1 MTKIKY
7 DFFNLEYHS
16 SDAIILRFDG
26 DNLGRASYLNSIGP
40 PFPIEQVMARR
51 DETTIDN
58 LLVQLHEQ
66 HGDITDEK
74 VISQF
79 LNAREHPLIQLFGL
93 WVESEEGLIS
103 LNNLLYSQHRDFL
116 RRCPLKLQNG
126 KEIFDSSA
134 LIVDMGHAIQ
144 FLDEEEESYLEAVGE
159 AFETEEERWELYANI
174 YQTGFTA
181 SSILIYLEKLLID
194 VFKLLS
200 NIEPD
205 VKPDKRKTNL
215 SIIDGKIKTLQQ
227 SYDIQL
233 QLPPKLAATFL
244 AARGAR
250 NMFTHGD
257 WENIDAPFKDV
268 TARDLIE
275 SAYQFTCLLFEALNK
290 KYS

>member
-1 MTKIKY
+1 MTNIKY

-26 DNLGRASYLNSIGP
+26 DSLDRASYLKSKGP

-51 DETTIDN
+51 DETTTDD
-58 LLVQLHEQ
+58 LLAQLREQ
-66 HGDITDEK
+66 HGETIDEK

-79 LNAREHPLIQLFGL
+79 LNAREHPVIQLFGL
-93 WVESEEGLIS
+93 WKESEKGLIS
-103 LNNLLYSQHRDFL
+103 LNNLLFSQHRDFL

-126 KEIFDSSA
+126 KEIFDSST

-144 FLDEEEESYLEAVGE
+144 FSDEDEETYLEEVDE
-159 AFETEEERWELYANI
+159 AFKEEEERWKLYANI

-181 SSILIYLEKLLID
+181 ASTLIHIEKLLID

-200 NIEPD
+200 KIEPN
-205 VKPDKRKTNL
+205 VKPDRRKTSL

-233 QLPPKLAATFL
+233 HLPPKLAATFL

-257 WENIDAPFKDV
+257 WENIDAPFNNL
-268 TARDLIE
+268 TARDLVE
-275 SAYQFTCLLFEALNK
+275 SAHQLTYLLFEALNK
-290 KYS
+290 KYL